1 MPTRAEQYRQL
12 ARDCLKLANIVPSG
26 PPRDTLI
33 DMAYEWARLADET
46 TPPIFPKQVNQL
58 ASNPPPS
65 SSRFSPKDD
74 DKKE

>member
-1 MPTRAEQYRQL
+1 
-12 ARDCLKLANIVPSG
+12 
-26 PPRDTLI
+26 
-33 DMAYEWARLADET
+33 MAYEWARLADET